1 MKEEVV
7 DTNVL
12 IRFLVGDNKPQQ
24 KQASNWFLQAEKGER
39 KLIIKVLVVAE
50 ACFVL
55 ESFYKKEK
63 EEIANA
69 FEVLLSQ
76 AWLVVEERNVLVSL
90 WDWYKKGNHFVDSY
104 LLSWVKINNSSIL
117 SFNNKLLNKL
127 D

>member
-12 IRFLVGDNKPQQ
+12 IRFLVGDNKLQQ

-39 KLIIKVLVVAE
+39 KLVIKVLVVAE

-55 ESFYKKEK
+55 ESFYKKERG
-63 EEIANA
+63 EIASA

-76 AWLVVEERNVLVSL
+76 SWLAVEDREVLISL
-90 WDWYKKGNHFVDSY
+90 WDWYKKGNHFVDSF
-104 LLSWVKINNSSIL
+104 LLAWARTNNCSIL
-117 SFNNKLLNKL
+117 SFDNKLLNKL
-127 D
+127 